1 MNNLTNL
8 TCSKCK
14 VVKSTDCFS
23 KNKTKKSGFSSL
35 CKECFK
41 LTNTKWKEAN
51 LEIVK
56 TKSSARSKAKYGE
69 LLTTNF
75 KVCTS
80 CNVNK
85 DYSNYVAIDGNVNLA
100 NRRDICK
107 SCESLKYQDQMI
119 TSKTKHC
126 PSCDQ
131 TLDKSKFSSD
141 SSRVDGL
148 YGICHVCKSASDK
161 KYKST
166 HPEKVKEL
174 NTKRMQTPQYKK
186 AHDLRNKIITII
198 KGGTTRANYVGIT
211 CDEFRNWIAFQFDEH
226 MNWTNHGIYWE
237 IDHVVP
243 CASFDLTN
251 VVEANKCFNW
261 TNLRP
266 VVVNEN
272 NSKGSK
278 ILDEVIKSHKQLV
291 IKYLKSLKKKNQNP
305 EIIV

>member
-174 NTKRMQTPQYKK
+174 SCKRLEKPHNRIAHNFRTRMRHLVKRDKSSLEHLGLTKTQFK
-186 AHDLRNKIITII
+186 DWL
-198 KGGTTRANYVGIT
+198 
-211 CDEFRNWIAFQFDEH
+211 EFQFNKNMSWD
-226 MNWTNHGIYWE
+226 NYGTYWE
-237 IDHVVP
+237 IDHMVP

-251 VVEANKCFNW
+251 PAEISKCFNW
-261 TNLRP
+261 KNLRP
-266 VVVNEN
+266 LECKLN
-272 NSKGSK
+272 NSKNDK
-278 ILDEVIKSHKQLV
+278 ILVSEIELHKQIV
-291 IKYLKSLKKKNQNP
+291 ISYEKILNK
-305 EIIV
+305 EIKI